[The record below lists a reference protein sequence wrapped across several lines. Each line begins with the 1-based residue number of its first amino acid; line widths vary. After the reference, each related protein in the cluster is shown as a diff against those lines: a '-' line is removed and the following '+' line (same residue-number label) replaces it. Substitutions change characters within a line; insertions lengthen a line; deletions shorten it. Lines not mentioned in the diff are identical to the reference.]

1 MDGEEMDPKPEEEF
15 LRVALTVAYAVVNS
29 STPFS
34 LPTMYPSDPQLV
46 AAQVQWDVEH
56 IKFFKQGEGVE
67 ERVKEEL
74 VRVGKYIQLPETERH
89 CDEPQTIVDVHGRI
103 LVWSLPGILSAKRV
117 VSPPIFFQTPD
128 SETEF

>member
-1 MDGEEMDPKPEEEF
+1 MDPKPEEEF